1 MIKALVFDLDGVI
14 IDSESINTELTLQ
27 VLRDV
32 GAQSDTDEISQFVGV
47 QNEKM
52 WTILID
58 RHQIKES
65 VEQLMEKQRVYIL
78 ERFLN
83 GELEPIAGVI
93 ELLEEARSKNLKI
106 ALATSA
112 PRVYAEYILKK
123 IKAAEYF
130 EVLVTSDEIAK
141 SKPDPEVYITAAK
154 ALGLKPEECIAIEDS
169 TAGIQAAKSAG
180 MTCIGFK
187 NPNSGNQDTT
197 KADNVV
203 TSIREINLD
212 SIDKK

>member
-14 IDSESINTELTLQ
+14 IDSECINTELTLQ

-32 GAQSDTDEISQFVGV
+32 GVKSDSDEISKFIGM

-52 WTILID
+52 WKILID
-58 RHQIKES
+58 RHEIKES
-65 VEQLMEKQRVYIL
+65 VEQLMTRQKIYIQ

-83 GELEPIAGVI
+83 GELEPIDGVTD
-93 ELLEEARSKNLKI
+93 LLELAKGKKINI

-112 PRVYAEYILKK
+112 PRDYAEYILNK

-130 EVLVTSDEIAK
+130 DVLLTSDEITK
-141 SKPDPEVYITAAK
+141 SKPNPEVYITAAE

-180 MTCIGFK
+180 MKCIGYK

-197 KADNVV
+197 KADYVV
-203 TSIREINLD
+203 TSIREIVLG
-212 SIDKK
+212 SID